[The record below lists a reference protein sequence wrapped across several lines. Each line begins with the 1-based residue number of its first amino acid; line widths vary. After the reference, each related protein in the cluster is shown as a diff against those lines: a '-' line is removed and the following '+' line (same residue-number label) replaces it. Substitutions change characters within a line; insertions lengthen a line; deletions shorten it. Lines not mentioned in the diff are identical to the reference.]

1 MTRPPTERRCV
12 VWRKIGMTRIFKTAG
27 WVTMTALASL
37 IALTSLRYFVLSP
50 EAAIDQPLAR
60 RFAEYI
66 TPLLFHAGGAAVA
79 LSLGAW
85 GFWGA
90 FRNRYLL
97 LHRWLGRVY
106 LLAVLVGGTAGFY
119 MALTAFGGLP
129 TRVGFLLLAL
139 LWLATGAAAYVRIRR
154 GEVRLH
160 REWMIRNYAL
170 TFSAVT
176 LRVWL
181 PLFLALGYDFPE
193 AYMTVAW
200 LCWVPNLLVAELTI
214 GRGRRAAHAVL
225 DPARRRAAFEV

>member
-1 MTRPPTERRCV
+1 
-12 VWRKIGMTRIFKTAG
+12 MTRIFKIAG
-27 WVTMTALASL
+27 WVTMMALASL
-37 IALTSLRYFVLSP
+37 IALASVRYFVVSP
-50 EAAIDQPLAR
+50 EKAIDEPLAR

-66 TPLLFHAGGAAVA
+66 TPLLFHVGGGVVA
-79 LSLGAW
+79 LSLGVW
-85 GFWGA
+85 GFWGT
-90 FRNRYLL
+90 FRNRYLS

-129 TRVGFLLLAL
+129 ARIGFAMLGL
-139 LWLATGAAAYVRIRR
+139 LWLATGATAYLRIRR

-170 TFSAVT
+170 TFSAVM

-181 PLFLALGYDFPE
+181 PLLLALGYDFPE

-200 LCWVPNLLVAELTI
+200 LCWVPNLLVAELII
-214 GRGRRAAHAVL
+214 GGGRRAGRAFLESA
-225 DPARRRAAFEV
+225 PRRDAFEV

>member
-1 MTRPPTERRCV
+1 
-12 VWRKIGMTRIFKTAG
+12 
-27 WVTMTALASL
+27 MTALASL
-37 IALTSLRYFVLSP
+37 VALTSVRYFFLSP
-50 EAAIDQPLAR
+50 EVAIDGPLAQ

-66 TPLLFHAGGAAVA
+66 TPLLFHVGGGIVA

-85 GFWGA
+85 GFWGT
-90 FRNRYLL
+90 FRNKYLW

-129 TRVGFLLLAL
+129 ARIGFAMLGL
-139 LWLATGAAAYVRIRR
+139 LWLATGATAYLRIRR
-154 GEVRLH
+154 GDVRLH

-170 TFSAVT
+170 TFSAVM

-193 AYMTVAW
+193 AYTTVAW
-200 LCWVPNLLVAELTI
+200 LCWVPNLLVAELII
-214 GRGRRAAHAVL
+214 GGGGRAARAVL
-225 DPARRRAAFEV
+225 ESTPRRGAVQV